1 MALYMK
7 FDKKKDFELIYRHL
21 QKCAAM
27 LDEGS
32 RMHDHCIEQ
41 MKEIEEEIL
50 GYRPEICEPS
60 S

>member
-21 QKCAAM
+21 QKCADM

-32 RMHDHCIEQ
+32 RS
-41 MKEIEEEIL
+41 L
-50 GYRPEICEPS
+50 S
-60 S
+60 